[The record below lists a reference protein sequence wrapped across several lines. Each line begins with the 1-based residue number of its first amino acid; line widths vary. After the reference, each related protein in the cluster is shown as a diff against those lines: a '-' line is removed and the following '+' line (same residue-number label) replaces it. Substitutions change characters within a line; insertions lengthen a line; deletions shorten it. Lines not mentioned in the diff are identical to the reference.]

1 MSDDPNLVSAQF
13 GSRPPSTGQARRV
26 PFRIV
31 VIGDFGLAPG
41 RLHGFD
47 DQESDAALAS
57 ARPRLDLAVADHL
70 GGGDRPLAVSLEIGA
85 LKDFSPPRL
94 LESVPALAKA
104 LAARDSLRRGAAPT
118 DVAEDLPGLG
128 AGMSAP
134 SAGEPAPAASA
145 PPSPP
150 MPSNQD
156 SGQGSDRASS
166 SDDPLDRLFDM
177 VDPGGTGAPPAPAST
192 PRDDPAKRAVS
203 AFIGSMGGRNS
214 AAAANGNGGATVE
227 AERRLAAQLAAVL
240 DAPVFQALE
249 TSWRGLRF
257 LLRHSDRRAQC
268 FVHVISASRE
278 EAADAARAILIDA
291 ADQQPAGLG
300 LLVSAH
306 EFGSG
311 PGDTARLQALAEIGA
326 EIQVPVVATAGAD
339 FVHGGED
346 LARHRDP
353 ETLFQD
359 AAYAPW
365 SSLRAK
371 PVSRWLGLTVNRF
384 RLRPAHDLVTERRL
398 AFSEASGATAV
409 GTPLEAGGAWLVAAL
424 AAESAAA
431 TGWPTELT
439 GPSQVID
446 GLPLYGDDEA
456 DANVFAVAMALRPDA
471 AASLANAGLIAL
483 VGQANRDIARLVR
496 VPSVRSARSDPTGD
510 LPRDGTFDF
519 QLLVSRLI
527 RQIEGNADLIFAAAS
542 PSGIR
547 DAMEIFLA
555 GLMGRDAE
563 VSVALEE
570 EQEGEQVLSIRVT
583 TGRDILGGVTVNL
596 DLPV

>member
-13 GSRPPSTGQARRV
+13 GSRPPSAGQARPV

-47 DQESDAALAS
+47 DQELDDALAG
-57 ARPRLDLAVADHL
+57 ARPRLEVAVSDHL
-70 GGGDRPLAVSLEIGA
+70 CLGDRPLGMNIEIAA
-85 LKDFSPPRL
+85 LRDFSMPRL
-94 LESVPALAKA
+94 LENEPTLAKA
-104 LAARDSLRRGAAPT
+104 LAARDRLRKGATAAE
-118 DVAEDLPGLG
+118 VSEDLPGL
-128 AGMSAP
+128 AEDSTPPAAP
-134 SAGEPAPAASA
+134 STAEPT
-145 PPSPP
+145 PSPSSPTP

-156 SGQGSDRASS
+156 ADQGSD

-177 VDPGGTGAPPAPAST
+177 VDPKRTGGPSSPAAA

-203 AFIGSMGGRNS
+203 VFIGSIGGRKPAS
-214 AAAANGNGGATVE
+214 AANGNGGAVAE
-227 AERRLAAQLAAVL
+227 AERRIAAQLAAIANV
-240 DAPVFQALE
+240 AGFKALE

-257 LLRHSDRRAQC
+257 LLQHCDRRAQC
-268 FVHVISASRE
+268 FVHVISATKE
-278 EAADAARAILIDA
+278 EAADAARAILVDA

-306 EFGSG
+306 DYGSG
-311 PGDTARLQALAEIGA
+311 PGDAARLQALAELGA
-326 EIQVPVVATAGAD
+326 EIQVPVVAPAGED

-359 AAYAPW
+359 VSYAPW

-384 RLRPAHDLVTERRL
+384 QLRPAHDLVAERRL
-398 AFSEASGATAV
+398 AFSEASGASAV
-409 GTPLEAGGAWLVAAL
+409 GAPLEAGGAWLVAAL

-439 GPSQVID
+439 GPNQVID
-446 GLPLYGDDEA
+446 GLPLYGDEQA

-496 VPSVRSARSDPTGD
+496 VPSVRTARSDPTGD
-510 LPRDGTFDF
+510 LPREGTFDY

-527 RQIEGNADLIFAAAS
+527 RQIEGNADLIFSAGS
-542 PSGIR
+542 PPGIR
-547 DAMEIFLA
+547 DAMESFLA
-555 GLMGRDAE
+555 GLMGPGAE
-563 VSVALEE
+563 VSVTLETE
-570 EQEGEQVLSIRVT
+570 DDGEQVLSIHLA
-583 TGRDILGGVTVNL
+583 TGRNILGGVTVNL